1 MNNNLCIIRG
11 DSSCTSRESQ
21 ITPAVLQIIIHK
33 NPASLRGSLDSS
45 IGWATVPGAPKLFTT
60 APMVLPYQSSEIPV
74 TPKAGRNALLGS
86 DTLIKLTLRSLPYTS
101 FQALLEVP
109 SD

>member
-1 MNNNLCIIRG
+1 MLLYTEI
-11 DSSCTSRESQ
+11 S
-21 ITPAVLQIIIHK
+21 PVVLRVNIPK
-33 NPASLRGSLDSS
+33 NPASLRVSLDSR

-74 TPKAGRNALLGS
+74 TPMAGRNALLGS
-86 DTLIKLTLRSLPYTS
+86 GSLLKLTLLSLHSASSQT
-101 FQALLEVP
+101 LLEAP